1 MKNCINYNFE
11 TISELLKYQ
20 AKTYQNPTFLNFTQN
35 KKLKSFSNQD
45 FLEQAF
51 FFACG
56 LKEIG
61 FKAGEKLANFSY
73 QNPIWLIVDFGTIL
87 AGGITVPIFSNIS
100 QEHLIYQLEHSEANY
115 IFSDNKCE
123 ISDLEIRKINFD
135 EIIAIGEKSAQNYNL
150 DEFIKFSKPDDL
162 VTIIYT
168 SGSTGKPKGVELT
181 HKNLISQVKDTMSFF
196 PLTKDDKALSFLPLA
211 HIFERMVMSFYIASG
226 ISIYFV
232 EDIKEIGKSL
242 KEIKPTLMT
251 TVPRML
257 EKVFGKINDNIENSS
272 CFKKILAKKAVKRA
286 LKNSVEQKKTL
297 LDIFFDVLVF
307 KKLRQSL
314 GGKLRMI
321 ICGGAS
327 LSNDMERFYKNI
339 GVNLY
344 CGYGLTETSPVLS
357 ANCPK
362 DYKFGSVGKKFPSV
376 ELKVSKD
383 NELLARGPNIMKCYH
398 KNEKATNEVI
408 KDGWFLTGDLVQIDE
423 EGFVK
428 IIGRKKELFKTSNGK
443 YVYPIAIEQKIM
455 QKLGF
460 LIGAILIAEG
470 RNFVSALLFADFDNL
485 DRVKKK
491 LKYNKDD
498 EEFLSS
504 KELENFVKSEID
516 AINKNL
522 DNWQQVK
529 KFKIITQRIS
539 IESGEI
545 TPSMKLKRTEI
556 ETKFHDKIEEIY
568 QIIT

>member
-1 MKNCINYNFE
+1 MKNYIDYNFK
-11 TISELLKYQ
+11 TISDLLKYQ
-20 AKTYQNPTFLNFTQN
+20 AQTYQNPTFLNFTQN
-35 KKLKSFSNQD
+35 KKLKSFSNQE
-45 FLEQAF
+45 FLKQAF

-100 QEHLIYQLEHSEANY
+100 QEHLIYQLDHSEANY
-115 IFSDNKCE
+115 IFSDDKCE
-123 ISDLEIRKINFD
+123 ISDLEIKKINFN
-135 EIIAIGEKSAQNYNL
+135 EIIALGEKSAQNYNL
-150 DEFIKFSKPDDL
+150 DEFVKFSKPDDL

-196 PLTKDDKALSFLPLA
+196 PLKKDDKALSFLPLA
-211 HIFERMVMSFYIASG
+211 HIFERMVMLFYIASG

-232 EDIKEIGKSL
+232 EDIKDLGKSL

-272 CFKKILAKKAVKRA
+272 CCKKILAKKAVKRA
-286 LKNSVEQKKTL
+286 LKKSVEQKKTL
-297 LDIFFDVLVF
+297 LDIFFDIVVF

-376 ELKVSKD
+376 ELKVAKD
-383 NELLARGPNIMKCYH
+383 NELLARGPNIMKGYH

-408 KDGWFLTGDLVQIDE
+408 RDGWFLTGDLAQIDE

-443 YVYPIAIEQKIM
+443 YVYPIVIEQKIM

-460 LIGAILIAEG
+460 LIGAILIAEA
-470 RNFVSALLFADFDNL
+470 RNFVSALLFVDFDNL
-485 DRVKKK
+485 NRVKKK
-491 LKYNKDD
+491 LKYNKSD

-504 KELENFVKSEID
+504 KELENFVKQEID
-516 AINKNL
+516 AVNKNL

-556 ETKFHDKIEEIY
+556 ETKFRDKIEEIY